1 MINYITIIIGWFL
14 YLKEKIL
21 GLKKDNQIKEQ
32 VSEIQSLTE
41 DNIVKDSEITY
52 LKKEK
57 KINEETNKIKN
68 TIKKEKQN
76 SDNIVDKFFK
86 PTETTKLIEPVEPI
100 KANTKTRSIK
110 QKENK
115 IKNQNNDFSIV
126 KKGKDVK
133 QDDTEEF
140 IISI

>member
-1 MINYITIIIGWFL
+1 MINYISIIIGWFL
-14 YLKEKIL
+14 YLKEKML
-21 GLKKDNQIKEQ
+21 GLKKDNKIEEQ

-41 DNIVKDSEITY
+41 DNIIKESEITY

-57 KINEETNKIKN
+57 KINEENVKIEN
-68 TIKKEKQN
+68 TIKEEKQH
-76 SDNIVDKFFK
+76 SDNLIDEHFK
-86 PTETTKLIEPVEPI
+86 STESTESTES
-100 KANTKTRSIK
+100 NTEKNSIK

-126 KKGKDVK
+126 KKEKDVK